1 MFSAQTDAE
10 ATEEQRMVD
19 FLAQAPNMTDEALLG
34 EVASLAGLDPDEV
47 LSQLDTNQ
55 NLDELAK
62 LVRTKVELGRNL
74 LQQR

>member
-1 MFSAQTDAE
+1 
-10 ATEEQRMVD
+10 
-19 FLAQAPNMTDEALLG
+19 MTDEALLG

-55 NLDELAK
+55 NVDELAR